1 MAPLPMRSIRTLLTA
16 ALALFLAGFTL
27 AGTSTSASA
36 ADDPARYWMY
46 FSVVDDEFVAYL
58 DKGVGATKPADG
70 SVEAFRYGT
79 STEFPPHVAPRADVA
94 EVSFE
99 EVCGHVDAKDGQK
112 RVAVVIDFGV
122 EQDAAEGDEP
132 PAPYAACAQVATK
145 ATGLQVLD
153 SVAEVRSENTDFGP
167 SLCAIDGYPASG
179 PCFGSGS
186 EVSPDDGDP
195 VAFAIEGVDKESD
208 DEDEDDGNL
217 PLLLGA
223 GAVVVLLGAGGVL
236 LARRNRT

>member
-1 MAPLPMRSIRTLLTA
+1 MRSIRTVLATS
-16 ALALFLAGFTL
+16 LALFLAGFTL
-27 AGTSTSASA
+27 IGTATPASA
-36 ADDPARYWMY
+36 ADDPARFWMY
-46 FSVVDDEFVAYL
+46 YSVVDDEFTAYL

-79 STEFPPHVAPRADVA
+79 STDFPPHIAPRADVA

-99 EVCGHVDAKDGQK
+99 EVCGQVDAKDGQK

-132 PAPYAACAQVATK
+132 PAPYAACAQVATN

-153 SVAEVRSENTDFGP
+153 AVAEVRSENSDFGP

-179 PCFGSGS
+179 PCFGSGP
-186 EVSPDDGDP
+186 EASPADGEP
-195 VAFAIEGVDKESD
+195 VTFAIEGVDKESD
-208 DEDEDDGNL
+208 DDEDDSNL

-236 LARRNRT
+236 LARRNKA

>member
-1 MAPLPMRSIRTLLTA
+1 MRSIRTLLATS
-16 ALALFLAGFTL
+16 LALFLAGFTL
-27 AGTSTSASA
+27 VGTASSASAVSA

-46 FSVVDDEFVAYL
+46 FSVIDDEFTAYL

-70 SVEAFRYGT
+70 TVEAFRYGT
-79 STEFPPHVAPRADVA
+79 STDFPPHIAPRADVA
-94 EVSFE
+94 SVSFD

-122 EQDAAEGDEP
+122 EQDAADGDEP

-153 SVAEVRSENTDFGP
+153 AAAEVRSENSDFGP

-179 PCFGSGS
+179 PCFGSGP
-186 EVSPDDGDP
+186 EVSPADGEP

-208 DEDEDDGNL
+208 DDEDDSNL

-236 LARRNRT
+236 LARRNKA

>member
-1 MAPLPMRSIRTLLTA
+1 MHPIRTLLA
-16 ALALFLAGFTL
+16 GFLALFLAGFTL
-27 AGTSTSASA
+27 VGTAGSASA
-36 ADDPARYWMY
+36 ADDPARFWMY
-46 FSVVDDEFVAYL
+46 YSVVDDEFVAYL
-58 DKGVGATKPADG
+58 DKGVGATNPADG

-79 STEFPPHVAPRADVA
+79 STEFPPHIAPRADVA

-122 EQDAAEGDEP
+122 EQDAAGGQEP
-132 PAPYAACAQVATK
+132 PAPYAACAQVARK

-153 SVAEVRSENTDFGP
+153 AVAEVRSENSDFGP

-179 PCFGSGS
+179 PCFGSGP
-186 EVSPDDGDP
+186 EASPDDGEP

-208 DEDEDDGNL
+208 DEDDDSNV
-217 PLLLGA
+217 PLLVGA

-236 LARRNRT
+236 LARRNKA